1 MTGIAE
7 GNLSQIW
14 SIIMSENTTSMLKD
28 MYTTVTTE
36 NPTDEQLDRLNNA
49 FHNLHVRD
57 ALILQ
62 AMRHDIPFNYFTAM
76 VEHPDDS
83 MLQPLLTSMF
93 EQGQYTEAYARGF
106 LTLLGKAAG
115 RPNAGAQ
122 TFAVQAFIHWFLH
135 EDDAIMDSLMK
146 ASELD
151 SDCSMAQLVFTGV
164 MRGVYPSRPTM

>member
-1 MTGIAE
+1 MG
-7 GNLSQIW
+7 
-14 SIIMSENTTSMLKD
+14 ENTTSMLKD

-62 AMRHDIPFNYFTAM
+62 AMKHDIPFDRFMVM
-76 VEHPDDS
+76 VEQPDKS
-83 MLQPLLTSMF
+83 EMTPMLNGMF
-93 EQGQYTEAYARGF
+93 AQGQYTEAHARSF
-106 LTLLGKAAG
+106 LILLGKAAA

-122 TFAVQAFIHWFLH
+122 TFAVQAFVQWFLH

-146 ASELD
+146 AAELD
-151 SDCSMAQLVFTGV
+151 ADCSMAQLVSTGV